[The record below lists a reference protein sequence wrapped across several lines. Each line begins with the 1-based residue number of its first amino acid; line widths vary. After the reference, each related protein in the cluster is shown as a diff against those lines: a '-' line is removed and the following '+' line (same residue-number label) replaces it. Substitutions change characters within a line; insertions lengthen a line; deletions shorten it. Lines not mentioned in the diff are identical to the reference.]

1 VTLLN
6 VELLKMVRDVT
17 ELEQGFWDGVFLF
30 CIYNFVINKLFLWHH
45 IQRIVGAVLY
55 IGD

>member
-1 VTLLN
+1 
-6 VELLKMVRDVT
+6 MVRDVT